1 MNPLEWLMQNPTAL
15 AVLMLLGLVMMVI
28 GARKICGAFSTIPR
42 SIYICFGILFV
53 YIISIA
59 LTQEYSA
66 GYEMMVSALPFG
78 EQIKAGDFAD
88 LFNMFNASAISFS
101 VFFSQVVQIFYMS
114 VLVNLIESFFHGFD
128 KKKRILSAAFW
139 LDYFFWYFKECIIVF
154 AVMLANLGIKL
165 GLQKLGEK
173 MGWPYTEEVFNWFLI
188 ILFVAMAVLL
198 VVITFMKLFKAAV
211 FASMPV
217 LGACLEFFSK
227 NRLGKSIISSFMST
241 GIIICLVSILNQM
254 NVNMGGKISSFV
266 AGAQGTMTG
275 AFTLL
280 ALLMVWFVVFIL
292 WKALDK

>member
-1 MNPLEWLMQNPTAL
+1 MTLFGFSISPTAL
-15 AVLMLLGLVMMVI
+15 AILMLVGLVLLVV

-59 LTQEYSA
+59 LMQDYAA

-88 LFNMFNASAISFS
+88 LFNLFNASTMSFS
-101 VFFSQVVQIFYMS
+101 AFFSQAVQIFYIS

-128 KKKRILSAAFW
+128 KKKKVKGAAFW
-139 LDYFFWYFKECIIVF
+139 LDFFFWYFKECIIVF
-154 AVMLANLGIKL
+154 AVMLVNLGIKL

-173 MGWPYTEEVFNWFLI
+173 MNWPYTEDVFNWFLI

-211 FASMPV
+211 FAAVPV
-217 LGACLEFFSK
+217 LGVFLTFFSE

-266 AGAQGTMTG
+266 AGAQGTMIG

-280 ALLMVWFVVFIL
+280 ALLLVWFVVFIL
-292 WKALDK
+292 WKAMDK